1 MNFLRRVNGVGV
13 GVGEIHTGEREGI
26 FELNGKFCK
35 SKSEFD

>member
-1 MNFLRRVNGVGV
+1 MVSGWGLEF
-13 GVGEIHTGEREGI
+13 GEIHTGEREGI